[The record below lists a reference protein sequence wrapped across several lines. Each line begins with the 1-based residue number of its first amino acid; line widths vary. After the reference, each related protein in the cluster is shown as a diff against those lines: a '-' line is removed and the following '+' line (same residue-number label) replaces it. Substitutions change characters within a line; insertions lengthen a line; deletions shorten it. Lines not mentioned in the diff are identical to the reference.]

1 MAQGILPRPG
11 RGGIGGLVTQAYR
24 SRLGIFLQSVL
35 IGVISGFV
43 VLSFRLALEAG
54 EGLRE
59 RAYLYL
65 RQGPTALVVA
75 WSLGLVLLGIFL
87 GWIATRFPMTRGSGI
102 PQIKGAFQRRFR
114 LQWLPEMP
122 LKWLGAVLGIGAGL
136 SLGREGPS
144 VQLGAY
150 SGKAVLG
157 IFRRPATER
166 RYLLTSGAAAGL
178 AAAFN
183 APLAGVIFAVE
194 ELHRYFSPLL
204 LACAM
209 GASVAGDLVAGR
221 FFGLK
226 PSFTFPSIEVLGL
239 ERLPWVVIFGVV
251 AAFGAD
257 LFKRALYAGQDFYAR
272 LRIPPMARP
281 VVPLLASVPLGLA
294 GFDLLGGGHH
304 LVESLATEHFALG
317 VMLSL
322 FAGKLLFTALSY
334 GTGSSG
340 GIFLPLLVAGALLG
354 DAYGSAL
361 AALGAIP
368 ETETLNFLIIGM
380 AAFFTGVVRAPVTGA
395 VLVIEM
401 SGNFNH
407 FSSIIAACLVAYV
420 VTDLIRSRAV
430 YDVLLERIDARFDLP
445 KDGSGRTIVEAH
457 VAAGSAL
464 SNRFIRNVP
473 WPCGA
478 LVVGVQRG
486 EAELVPR
493 GDTEIKPG
501 DVIIALVDEARAAEA
516 QAKLEELGSG

>member
-1 MAQGILPRPG
+1 MASGILPRPVP
-11 RGGIGGLVTQAYR
+11 GGIGGMVTHAYR

-54 EGLRE
+54 EGLRASIYE
-59 RAYLYL
+59 RL
-65 RQGPTALVVA
+65 RDAPAWLVGA
-75 WSLGLVLLGIFL
+75 WALGLVALGLFL

-114 LQWLPEMP
+114 LQWLPELP
-122 LKWLGAVLGIGAGL
+122 LKWLAATLGIGAGL

-150 SGKAVLG
+150 AGKAVLG
-157 IFRRPATER
+157 VLRRPATER

-209 GASVAGDLVAGR
+209 GASVAGDMVAGR
-221 FFGLK
+221 VFGLK
-226 PSFTFPSIEVLGL
+226 PSFAFPSMEVLSL
-239 ERLPWVVIFGVV
+239 ARMPWIILFGIL

-272 LRIPPMARP
+272 LRVPPVARP
-281 VVPLLASVPLGLA
+281 VLPLLVAVPIGLL

-304 LVESLATEHFALG
+304 LVESLAAERFAVGALFAL
-317 VMLSL
+317 L
-322 FAGKLLFTALSY
+322 AGKVLFTALSY
-334 GTGSSG
+334 GSGTAG

-354 DAYGSAL
+354 TLYGRVL
-361 AALGAIP
+361 AAAGLIP
-368 ETETLNFLIIGM
+368 EVETLNFLIIGM

-430 YDVLLERIDARFDLP
+430 YDVLLERIDARFDLA
-445 KDGSGRTIVEAH
+445 KEGSGRTVVEAH
-457 VAAGSAL
+457 VASGSAL
-464 SNRFIRNVP
+464 ANRFIRNVA

-493 GDTEIKPG
+493 GDTELRAG